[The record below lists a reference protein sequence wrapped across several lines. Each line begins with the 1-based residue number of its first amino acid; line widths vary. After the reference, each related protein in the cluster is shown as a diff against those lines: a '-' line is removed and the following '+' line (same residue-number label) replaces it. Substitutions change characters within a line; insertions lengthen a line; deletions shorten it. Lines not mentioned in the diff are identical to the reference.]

1 MKRLR
6 VIVVLL
12 AVAPATR
19 AVAQADTP
27 DSVLADLAGH
37 LEGQSRIRV
46 SRQAEAAAVTLV
58 GPRLVGR
65 TIHFESYA
73 PADLPRDTAGGPR
86 DIPLREITRIQV
98 RSGAWDKGAMV
109 GFLAGALAI
118 GAVNLAGKYQIDRG
132 ETLWFELLFG
142 SAGAALGAPIGGLFT
157 EWRTV
162 YQRGAP

>member
-1 MKRLR
+1 MNRR
-6 VIVVLL
+6 VIAVLL
-12 AVAPATR
+12 ALAPPTGA
-19 AVAQADTP
+19 AAQAGMP
-27 DSVLADLAGH
+27 DSVLGDLAGH

-46 SRQAEAAAVTLV
+46 SRQGEPAPAILV
-58 GPRLVGR
+58 GPRLVGG

-73 PADLPRDTAGGPR
+73 PAALPPDTAGRPL
-86 DIPLREITRIQV
+86 DIPLAEITRIQV
-98 RSGAWDKGAMV
+98 RGGAWDKGAIV

-142 SAGAALGAPIGGLFT
+142 SGGAAFGAPIGGLFS

-162 YQRGAP
+162 YQRDAP